1 MGLHPRQSD
10 YARHGDASRRSND
23 RASTRTGIPE
33 HTGPRPFSSIIYWLL
48 ALILGVSAVSAQS
61 SDIVRI
67 ATFAAPLSRDGPGLL
82 LRDIAKQEDEEIA
95 AIIAIINHISPDIL
109 ILTDFDYDAG
119 GTALSAFSTL
129 LEDPYPH
136 QFALRPNA
144 GMQTGLDIDGDG
156 FTGDARDAM
165 GYGRFLGDGGM
176 ALLSRHPVRVGD
188 VTDLTYLLWRNVP
201 DAVLPQMNG
210 KAFPSDDVQAMLR
223 VSSSGHWIVP
233 IDLGAKIVTLLVFSA
248 TAPVF
253 DGPEDFNG
261 LRNRDELRVWEAVLD
276 GTLAAPPIRPILIGN
291 VNADPFDG
299 QGIRGGIAGVL
310 ARPDLQD
317 ATPMSAG
324 AREAENPDQ
333 SGDPAL
339 DTADWSDD
347 GPGNLRVSYIVP
359 ARDLNVIGA
368 GVFWPAQNDPL
379 AVLLG
384 NDGLAAG
391 PHHLVWVDLEVEG
404 VP

>member
-1 MGLHPRQSD
+1 MIWG
-10 YARHGDASRRSND
+10 SN
-23 RASTRTGIPE
+23 A
-33 HTGPRPFSSIIYWLL
+33 
-48 ALILGVSAVSAQS
+48 SAQKG
-61 SDIVRI
+61 DIVRI

-82 LRDIAKQEDEEIA
+82 LRDITKQDDAGIA
-95 AIIAIINHISPDIL
+95 AIVAIINHISPDIL

-119 GTALSAFSTL
+119 GAGLSAFSDVL
-129 LEDPYPH
+129 ADPY
-136 QFALRPNA
+136 QYKFALRPNA

-165 GYGRFLGDGGM
+165 GYGRFLGDGGL
-176 ALLSRHPVRVGD
+176 ALLSRSPVD
-188 VTDLTYLLWRNVP
+188 VVNVIDLTELRWRDVP
-201 DAVLPQMNG
+201 SAVLPQMNG
-210 KAFPSDDVQAMLR
+210 TAFPSDDVQAMLH

-233 IDLGAKIVTLLVFSA
+233 INFGAQTITLLVYSA

-276 GTLAAPPIRPILIGN
+276 GTLAAPPTNPIIIGN

-299 QGIRGGIAGVL
+299 QGIRSGIAGVL

-317 ATPMSAG
+317 PMPMSLG
-324 AREAENPDQ
+324 AKQAADLNQ
-333 SGDPAL
+333 MGDPAL

-347 GPGNLRVSYIVP
+347 GPGNLRVSYILP
-359 ARDLNVIGA
+359 SRALNVVGA

-384 NDGLAAG
+384 SDGLAAG
-391 PHHLVWVDLEVEG
+391 PHRLVWVDIEIEG
-404 VP
+404 LR